1 MAINNGPGQR
11 RALGSDIGSLGREE
25 LITLARAVCG
35 QAAAFAGGHGNIHPE
50 NIFMSADGS
59 PWLGERADHAPGE
72 WTTDELEYMAPE
84 LFWSGT
90 LDARADVYS
99 IGLLLYAGV
108 TRGRLPFFACAAE
121 GMSNAQRAAALRRRM
136 NGEGVPIPTIAGEKL
151 GEVLRRCLAFPPES
165 RYADTIELSMALE
178 PCVGEG
184 DAAAMAMFGKPES
197 ELSEVERTM
206 AGILASYS
214 AEEMEQPAEDAA
226 LQPAEASREEEEAA
240 EDNAA
245 PAAGAP
251 AEPQADDAAADTS
264 GASELDEKEAAPN
277 DEPAPRQDADN
288 TAPKAPPE
296 QPDVQTEE
304 AAAAQP
310 SDNSGEEDVT
320 AESGVTTDG
329 CRPRENDSDDAETH
343 QEDDSLRPAPRAASF
358 EEEEMAGGNVRAGNA
373 EPKSRTV
380 LWLVIAICG
389 AVAAA
394 AVLMNILLPRAYPSE
409 PVVIPTPTM
418 TAEPAATPAPTPEA
432 TPSATPVAT
441 PSPTPSATPEPV
453 AGNFE
458 VVRSDISWTEAE
470 QQARQ
475 MGGHLAVIRSR
486 ADFDRIT
493 ALADIQGLEFVWVGL
508 FRVNGVLQ
516 WVDPE
521 AEGWYNWADGEPSV
535 TDADGTAENFVLL
548 WRTDSGW
555 VYNDSRN
562 DPAGLYP
569 AIYSG
574 NMGFVCEYD

>member
-1 MAINNGPGQR
+1 
-11 RALGSDIGSLGREE
+11 
-25 LITLARAVCG
+25 
-35 QAAAFAGGHGNIHPE
+35 
-50 NIFMSADGS
+50 MSADGS

-214 AEEMEQPAEDAA
+214 AEEMEQPVEDAA
-226 LQPAEASREEEEAA
+226 AQPAEASREEEEAA

-245 PAAGAP
+245 PAAAP
-251 AEPQADDAAADTS
+251 EEQQADDAAADTS

-343 QEDDSLRPAPRAASF
+343 QEDDSLRPAPRAPPSK
-358 EEEEMAGGNVRAGNA
+358 R
-373 EPKSRTV
+373 KR
-380 LWLVIAICG
+380 WR
-389 AVAAA
+389 VA
-394 AVLMNILLPRAYPSE
+394 MYG
-409 PVVIPTPTM
+409 
-418 TAEPAATPAPTPEA
+418 PE
-432 TPSATPVAT
+432 TQS
-441 PSPTPSATPEPV
+441 PSPE
-453 AGNFE
+453 
-458 VVRSDISWTEAE
+458 RCC
-470 QQARQ
+470 
-475 MGGHLAVIRSR
+475 
-486 ADFDRIT
+486 
-493 ALADIQGLEFVWVGL
+493 
-508 FRVNGVLQ
+508 
-516 WVDPE
+516 
-521 AEGWYNWADGEPSV
+521 GWS
-535 TDADGTAENFVLL
+535 
-548 WRTDSGW
+548 
-555 VYNDSRN
+555 
-562 DPAGLYP
+562 
-569 AIYSG
+569 
-574 NMGFVCEYD
+574 